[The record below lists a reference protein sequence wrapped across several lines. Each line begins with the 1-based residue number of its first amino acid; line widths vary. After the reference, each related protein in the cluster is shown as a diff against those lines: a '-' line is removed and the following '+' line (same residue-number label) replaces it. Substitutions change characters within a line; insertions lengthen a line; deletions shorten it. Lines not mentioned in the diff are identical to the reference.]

1 MSIAFQEPVPNSV
14 PDYYKIIKNPMD
26 LSRVKMKLQK
36 KHSQHYQ
43 MPKSFVADVR
53 LIFKNCEKFNE
64 ADSEVAQAGKA
75 LESYF
80 EAKLQEVYSDRTFTP
95 LMESDSDHEE
105 THISED
111 SDDDFVQPRRKRLKS
126 DDRPVH
132 IK

>member
-1 MSIAFQEPVPNSV
+1 M
-14 PDYYKIIKNPMD
+14 
-26 LSRVKMKLQK
+26 
-36 KHSQHYQ
+36 
-43 MPKSFVADVR
+43 
-53 LIFKNCEKFNE
+53 
-64 ADSEVAQAGKA
+64 AQAGKA